1 MSMLEALLEDG
12 VVMAIINLAV
22 LVVFALA
29 VVGVPF
35 LLFGP
40 KDKGPDDRT

>member
-1 MSMLEALLEDG
+1 MLEAFLEDG
-12 VVMAIINLAV
+12 VTLAIINLAV
-22 LVVFALA
+22 LLVFALTVA
-29 VVGVPF
+29 GVPW